1 MIIILSYQIKK
12 AWTKETAHPVY
23 QPKWS
28 SENPS
33 AGQCLVTTLLIQDLK
48 GGEIASCKVG
58 NYSHFVNIINGQIE
72 DYTAEQFKIPV
83 NYKKLVIKER
93 NKLLENKDTLK
104 RYEAL
109 KANFLRL
116 KTI

>member
-12 AWTKETAHPVY
+12 VWTKETAHPAY

-33 AGQCLVTTLLIQDLK
+33 VGQCLVTTLLIQEMK

-58 NYSHFVNIINGQIE
+58 NCSHFVNIIDEQII
-72 DYTAEQFKIPV
+72 DYTSEQFKAPI
-83 NYKKLVIKER
+83 NYKKIIFKER
-93 NKLLENKDTLK
+93 NRLLENKDTLK
-104 RYEAL
+104 RYQAL
-109 KANFLRL
+109 KRNFLRF